1 MARWKKFFSEFNFK
15 VEYKPGKSNVLAD
28 ALSRRPDFEARH
40 QDSVSRA
47 KAQVESSTLAGMKAY
62 HVTSSM
68 ASDIKE
74 RCSQDEHCRLLLD
87 HFGGRKVTLPSHLKA
102 KLNRFSY
109 SDGQLWHQLSPC
121 DPLRIYVPHDTDL
134 KLMILHE
141 CHDAPS
147 SGHLGREKT
156 FLRVSNKN
164 LVAPPISVGGQ
175 LYSLLRRVSAHKACT
190 FEQCATEATSDSS

>member
-1 MARWKKFFSEFNFK
+1 MKFRVHLLGTEPFVVYTDHASLRTAINSPHLSPRMARWLTFFSEFNFK

-47 KAQVESSTLAGMKAY
+47 KAQGESSTLASMKAY

-74 RCSQDEHCRLLLD
+74 CYSQDEHCLLLLD
-87 HFGGRKVTLPSHLKA
+87 HIGGRKVTLPSHLKA

-109 SDGQLWHQLSPC
+109 SDGLLWLNCH
-121 DPLRIYVPHDTDL
+121 PLIP
-134 KLMILHE
+134 
-141 CHDAPS
+141 
-147 SGHLGREKT
+147 
-156 FLRVSNKN
+156 
-164 LVAPPISVGGQ
+164 
-175 LYSLLRRVSAHKACT
+175 
-190 FEQCATEATSDSS
+190 